1 MRIDNIDNL
10 SQKCTGCMACVDICP
25 KECIYKITGNDGFCY
40 SSIDYTE
47 CIGCGRCYDVCPIE
61 KSEKNYNEQHLYAA
75 YSKDASVRNAGSSG
89 GIFEV
94 LARYFIEKG
103 YYICGAAFDGT
114 RLEHRV
120 IKNNDELRYL
130 LKSKYIQSDTKGIYK
145 KIKSLLVDGE
155 KVFFCGTP
163 CQVSALINFIPK
175 ELRESLFTA
184 DIICH
189 GVPSQKTFDM
199 YIKTLEKKHDS
210 KIADFTF
217 RVKDNKYKHAH
228 GYSYRVADKGKQVV
242 INGVYTQSSY
252 YNAFKKYLI
261 FRESCYSCKY
271 ATQNRVSDI
280 TLGDFWGIEKY
291 DFPANT
297 DAGVSMI
304 ITNTARGFIT
314 YSLIQEKIVSKE
326 FPLEYGIESNYC
338 FTNATKKP
346 KNRDEIISGFND
358 CTYEDIAKKYFYSG
372 IKYRI
377 YWLIP
382 PYIRN
387 LIRKLRR

>member
-1 MRIDNIDNL
+1 MADYENL
-10 SQKCTGCMACVDICP
+10 LTV
-25 KECIYKITGNDGFCY
+25 
-40 SSIDYTE
+40 
-47 CIGCGRCYDVCPIE
+47 
-61 KSEKNYNEQHLYAA
+61 
-75 YSKDASVRNAGSSG
+75 
-89 GIFEV
+89 
-94 LARYFIEKG
+94 
-103 YYICGAAFDGT
+103 
-114 RLEHRV
+114 
-120 IKNNDELRYL
+120 
-130 LKSKYIQSDTKGIYK
+130 
-145 KIKSLLVDGE
+145 
-155 KVFFCGTP
+155 
-163 CQVSALINFIPK
+163 
-175 ELRESLFTA
+175 